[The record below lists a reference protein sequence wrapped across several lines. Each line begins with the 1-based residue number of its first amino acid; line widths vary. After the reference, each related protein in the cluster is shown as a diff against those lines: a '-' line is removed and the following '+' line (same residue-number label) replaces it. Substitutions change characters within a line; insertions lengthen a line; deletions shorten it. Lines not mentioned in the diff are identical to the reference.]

1 MSRRKHDSTA
11 ATNSAAALQEARERF
26 IALWG
31 QMGSSWGIPRTM
43 AQVHALLFI
52 VGRPMNTD
60 EVMEGL
66 AISRGN
72 ASMTLRRLVDWGIVS
87 RVHRRGDRKEYFLAE
102 LDVWKMFR
110 TILAERKKQEIDP
123 LLEELRACREATEPA
138 GERKID
144 ADAAALTAH
153 NDRLDDLITFMHIA
167 DSISQRFI
175 SPTGE
180 GLQLAAKLL
189 DRAS

>member
-1 MSRRKHDSTA
+1 MTRRKHDSTTATTTA
-11 ATNSAAALQEARERF
+11 ATLQEARERF

-52 VGRPMNTD
+52 VARPMNTD
-60 EVMEGL
+60 EVMDGL

-87 RVHRRGDRKEYFLAE
+87 RVHHRGDRKEYFLAE

-110 TILAERKKQEIDP
+110 TILAQRKKQEIDP
-123 LLEELRACREATEPA
+123 LLEALEACRETTEPA
-138 GERKID
+138 GDRKVD

-153 NDRLDDLITFMHIA
+153 NDRLDDLITFMRIA